1 MCRAVALVAL
11 AATLVG
17 LVTTVDGDG
26 AVDRHLAQQHGG
38 STEQPVPFA
47 YCKPFLE
54 RLSPN
59 DQHQLR
65 ESYQQYHGAYARF
78 MRAARNHEA
87 FQKGPA
93 TWIED
98 PGLRQGW
105 NVTYL
110 VGNNLENLTRTK
122 DDAETVMKN
131 MESRIKAQ
139 LTQLEGQN
147 SLPAGTQVDQLSPCI
162 MRKIYPSQ
170 FPDQP
175 VVSLLLR
182 LRGEVAPGDWPP
194 PSTNSTKEPPTGFRG
209 TDAVSAFIKRAQA
222 CSKVAATELLV
233 MLSGPGPMLQ
243 ASTWAWQSW
252 QTEGFVVPLL
262 DTLDREAAGLNRLA
276 SVARGQL
283 LVALR
288 ADRPGVDDLLP
299 AAAGGEHDCA
309 WLQRIVTLYHR
320 VPQLGAMAHGRY
332 SFSHPANDASL
343 RLLAAGIGGGPAKNN
358 MWWQEPMTSVPF
370 QYVLYGDFS
379 PMSFRRSALEE
390 VGGFDEDLPQGDEP
404 CSSVIRRDLSLR
416 LWKSGWRVGAHEAG
430 MLQQP
435 AINPTAAQASDPT
448 RCSADVAALAS
459 QLFEARH
466 APPGLPAP
474 SPMDALMARVRQLNM
489 GQGVKPIDAAAL
501 AAGCPMAQGCTP

>member
-1 MCRAVALVAL
+1 
-11 AATLVG
+11 
-17 LVTTVDGDG
+17 
-26 AVDRHLAQQHGG
+26 
-38 STEQPVPFA
+38 
-47 YCKPFLE
+47 
-54 RLSPN
+54 
-59 DQHQLR
+59 
-65 ESYQQYHGAYARF
+65 

-93 TWIED
+93 TWIDD

-110 VGNNLENLTRTK
+110 VGNNLDNLTRAK

-139 LTQLEGQN
+139 LTQLEGQG
-147 SLPAGTQVDQLSPCI
+147 SLPAGTQVDALSPCI

-182 LRGEVAPGDWPP
+182 LRGDVTPSDWPP
-194 PSTNSTKEPPTGFRG
+194 PSSNSTKEPPTGFRG
-209 TDAVSAFIKRAQA
+209 TDAVAAFIKRAQA
-222 CSKVAATELLV
+222 CSKVAPTELLV
-233 MLSGPGPMLQ
+233 MLSGPGPLLQ

-276 SVARGQL
+276 AVARGQL

-288 ADRPGVDDLLP
+288 ADRPGVEDLLLP
-299 AAAGGEHDCA
+299 GGGGGGGEHDCS

-320 VPQLGAMAHGRY
+320 IPQLGAMAHGRF

-343 RLLAAGIGGGPAKNN
+343 RLLAAGATGGGGPAKNN
-358 MWWQEPMTSVPF
+358 MWWQEPMTSIPF

-430 MLQQP
+430 MMQQP
-435 AINPTAAQASDPT
+435 AINHAPAQASDPT
-448 RCSADVAALAS
+448 RCSADVAALAA

-466 APPGLPAP
+466 APPGLPSP
-474 SPMDALMARVRQLNM
+474 SPLDALMGRVKELNM
-489 GQGVKPIDAAAL
+489 RTGGLKPIDPNSL
-501 AAGCPMAQGCTP
+501 TVGCPMAQGCT